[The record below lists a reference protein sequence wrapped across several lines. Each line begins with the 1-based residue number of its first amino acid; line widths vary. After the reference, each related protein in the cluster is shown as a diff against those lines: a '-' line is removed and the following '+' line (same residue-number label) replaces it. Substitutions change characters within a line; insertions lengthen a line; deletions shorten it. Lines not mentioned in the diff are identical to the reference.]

1 MGLDI
6 LLWTPNQEEFD
17 HDEANYSHHNLSRTF
32 CNLMCRPGVAE
43 EEPELDQIGQL
54 TGVSIAPIYAMENYY
69 VAEDLEEELEFA
81 DSKEEEQKLRAKAAA
96 ANAKLEGN
104 LNNVLDTITQ
114 LLTQLAPIA
123 DLPARLLPTTYDTLN
138 RGGYFAD
145 FIRDTGDG
153 YINNNFGQDLRN
165 FKSFLEYARS
175 KGSRTVFFR
184 YG

>member
-6 LLWTPNQEEFD
+6 CLWTPNQEEFD
-17 HDEANYSHHNLSRTF
+17 HDEDNFYRHSLSRTF

-43 EEPELDQIGQL
+43 EEPEFDQIERM
-54 TGVSIAPIYAMENYY
+54 TGVSVAPIYAMENYY

-81 DSKEEEQKLRAKAAA
+81 DSEEEEQKMRAKAGA

-104 LNNVLDTITQ
+104 LDGVFDTVTQ
-114 LLTQLAPIA
+114 LLTQLAPIT
-123 DLPARLLPTTYDTLN
+123 DLPARLLLTTYDTLG
-138 RGGYFAD
+138 RETYFAD
-145 FIRDTGDG
+145 FNRDTGDG

-175 KGSRTVFFR
+175 KGTRTVFFR